1 MKTTAINNISRFIS
15 ENKLDEVK
23 TNKEK
28 REDNYWLS
36 VTRIGFNELNTHFK
50 LSLNSLFSS
59 DRTVRFTK
67 YYYWDSAL
75 ETMKKDVQY
84 ALDCLEVA
92 SDITSREVSTDND
105 KEMFEVIMKTA
116 GAEKFHIK
124 YSITECIDSFL
135 VKVYA
140 KFNTLDEIFL
150 LKKYKCLNQEVAE
163 DVLTMMKTANDII
176 EHLTTTEEL

>member
-1 MKTTAINNISRFIS
+1 MKTTAINNIARFIS
-15 ENKLDEVK
+15 EYKLDEVK

-28 REDNYWLS
+28 KEDNYWLS

-50 LSLNSLFSS
+50 LSLNSLFDS

-92 SDITSREVSTDND
+92 SDITSREVSTDDD

-116 GAEKFHIK
+116 GADKFPIR
-124 YSITECIDSFL
+124 YRTTELINGIL
-135 VKVYA
+135 VKLYA
-140 KFNTLDEIFL
+140 KFNTLDEISL

-163 DVLTMMKTANDII
+163 DVLTMMKTVNDII

>member
-1 MKTTAINNISRFIS
+1 MKTTTINDIARFIS
-15 ENKLDEVK
+15 ENKLDQVK
-23 TNKEK
+23 TDKEK
-28 REDNYWLS
+28 KEDNYWLS

-50 LSLNSLFSS
+50 LSLNPCFDS
-59 DRTVRFTK
+59 DRVVRFTK

-84 ALDCLEVA
+84 ALDCIEVA
-92 SDITSREVSTDND
+92 SDITSREVSTDAD
-105 KEMFEVIMKTA
+105 KEMFKVIMKTA
-116 GAEKFHIK
+116 GADKFPIR
-124 YSITECIDSFL
+124 YSTTECLNGIL

-163 DVLTMMKTANDII
+163 DVITMMKTVNDII
-176 EHLTTTEEL
+176 EHLTTTEEI